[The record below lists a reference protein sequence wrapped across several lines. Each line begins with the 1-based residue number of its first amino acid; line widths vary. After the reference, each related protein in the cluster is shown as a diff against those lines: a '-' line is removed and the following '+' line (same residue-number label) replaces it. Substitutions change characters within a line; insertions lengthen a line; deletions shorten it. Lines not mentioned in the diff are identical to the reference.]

1 MTRKDWYTLKAPAIF
16 TQRDF
21 GKTIVNRTAG
31 LKTSTDSL
39 KGRVIEVSLADLNN
53 DEDLFFRKIKLCIEE
68 ISGNQCLTNFHGMTF
83 TKDKLCSLV
92 KKWSTLIECWVDCKT
107 TDGYVL
113 RLFCIGFTKRRG
125 SQLKKTSYAQGSQKR
140 KIRAKMAEIM
150 TEASSCELRELFGKF
165 VTGTIGKV
173 RVFFEYYDL
182 YHATHSRTHTH
193 IYLSSQ
199 TNPDKNTH
207 TQEIEKACNSI
218 YPLKD
223 VFIRKAKVLKKPKF
237 DITKLM
243 EVHEGSA
250 ADTGKKMEREEAEVE
265 ETVAGSGG
273 RL

>member
-1 MTRKDWYTLKAPAIF
+1 MYLFFSERSVDPMTRKDWYTLKAPAIF

-31 LKTSTDSL
+31 LKTSSDSL

-53 DEDLFFRKIKLCIEE
+53 DEDLFFRKIKLCVEE
-68 ISGNQCLTNFHGMTF
+68 ISGNTCLTNFHGMSF
-83 TKDKLCSLV
+83 TKDKLCSLI

-150 TEASSCELRELFGKF
+150 QAAASCELRELFGKF
-165 VTGTIGKV
+165 VTGTIGK
-173 RVFFEYYDL
+173 
-182 YHATHSRTHTH
+182 
-193 IYLSSQ
+193 
-199 TNPDKNTH
+199 
-207 TQEIEKACNSI
+207 EIEKACNSI

-223 VFIRKAKVLKKPKF
+223 VYIRKAKVLKKPKF

-250 ADTGKKMEREEAEVE
+250 ADTGKKMERDEAEVE